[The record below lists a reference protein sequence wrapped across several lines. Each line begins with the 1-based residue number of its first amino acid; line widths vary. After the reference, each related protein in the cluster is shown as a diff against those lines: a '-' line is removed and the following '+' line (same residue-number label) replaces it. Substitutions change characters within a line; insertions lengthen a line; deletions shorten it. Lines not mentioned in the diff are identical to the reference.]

1 MKDQQTAFT
10 CFVGVDVAKANL
22 DICWKNNQT
31 TEIKNTKGGIVKDLI
46 KRLDEPGSTLVVMEA
61 TGGYEKELVSLL
73 HEHEI
78 AVSVVNPRRIRDFAK
93 ALGKDA
99 KTDPIDARVIA
110 YFAEVMKPEPQIAK
124 ASSDEK
130 LESLVNRRLQLLDL
144 IGQEENRFKQT
155 TDQEIKKCIR
165 KLLKTLR
172 AQKKD
177 IEGRIEAHL
186 AKDIGNARKV
196 EILKS
201 VKGVGPVMVGTV
213 IAKLPELGSLNREQ
227 IAKLVGVA
235 PINNDT
241 GQRTGK
247 RRIMAGRADVRRAL
261 YMSTL
266 VATRF
271 NPQIKVFY
279 QRLLARG
286 KEKMVALV
294 AAMRKLLTVLNT
306 IIKKDELWQ
315 AP

>member
-1 MKDQQTAFT
+1 M
-10 CFVGVDVAKANL
+10 
-22 DICWKNNQT
+22 
-31 TEIKNTKGGIVKDLI
+31 
-46 KRLDEPGSTLVVMEA
+46 
-61 TGGYEKELVSLL
+61 
-73 HEHEI
+73 
-78 AVSVVNPRRIRDFAK
+78 
-93 ALGKDA
+93 
-99 KTDPIDARVIA
+99 
-110 YFAEVMKPEPQIAK
+110 
-124 ASSDEK
+124 
-130 LESLVNRRLQLLDL
+130 
-144 IGQEENRFKQT
+144 
-155 TDQEIKKCIR
+155 
-165 KLLKTLR
+165 
-172 AQKKD
+172 
-177 IEGRIEAHL
+177 